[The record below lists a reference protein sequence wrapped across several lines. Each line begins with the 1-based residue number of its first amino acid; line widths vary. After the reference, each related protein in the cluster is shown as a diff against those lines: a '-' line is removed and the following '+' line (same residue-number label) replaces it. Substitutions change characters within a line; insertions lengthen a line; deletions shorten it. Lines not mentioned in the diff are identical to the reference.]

1 MMNKDENS
9 IIERCLDFLRR
20 SSQKYHSEIA
30 RQVRDLEAFGGNMW
44 TDSLKKDY
52 HRTSTKKLCMHWSDW
67 TVLANA
73 IASPYSES
81 PWHTQLINRE
91 GANEEVQNK
100 INIIESDTDYKSQS
114 NFAVLRQ
121 IVCGAGFVVVTT
133 DIDYIT
139 KEPVVVIEFVN
150 RQDSVALDPDIMT
163 VDGSDAE
170 AGAIVNYMSLSK
182 AKRLYGSDIV
192 PFNYPN
198 AAPKMD
204 FGNIHQWLN
213 EAGKIQVVHYYEKNE
228 DGSVSFYKIIGDKVI
243 EAIDLPIKYIPI
255 IRFAGYQE
263 YSTDGLK
270 YSGIVSKT
278 WELQCGLDIAYST
291 LMERA
296 NRSIK
301 ANLIA
306 STDAVE
312 GLDQYYKKMSD
323 EDGLLILHNKGTE
336 RPTPVVEQFQTGDL
350 REVIAQTR
358 ELIAD
363 CIGVP
368 LSGING
374 LNEKTATEIM
384 TQKLSEKSNVSNF
397 YNNAYIAQR
406 TIARIIIELLNGGAD
421 VLFEL
426 ESGPDVITNNMKRRQ
441 ELSSIANML
450 PPDLQPILA
459 IHMLDT
465 VSSEFSEQIKS
476 DVIAN
481 LGQNIKLAKTGE
493 DPYAIHQIKQLQA
506 MLDQTMQQLEE
517 ANVKLMEQEQDLK
530 SLNLQMINS
539 KEAQLMDMQ
548 KHNDEMF
555 IKQQEL
561 QLKFAEAGQEQ
572 EIEYAKALNEQNLEN
587 VKLQKAMVELERERA
602 KAVND
607 VTKRNG
613 QNMEDYYGNAL

>member
-1 MMNKDENS
+1 MKDENEVIS
-9 IIERCLDFLRR
+9 RCLDFLRR

-30 RQVRDLEAFGGNMW
+30 RQIRDLEGFSGTMW
-44 TDSLKKDY
+44 TDELKKSY
-52 HRTSTKKLCMHWSDW
+52 HRTSSKKLCLHFSDW
-67 TVLANA
+67 AVLANA

-91 GANEEVQNK
+91 GANEEVQRQ
-100 INIIESDTDYKSQS
+100 INTIESDTDYKTQS

-133 DIDYIT
+133 DVDYIT

-170 AGAIVNYMSLSK
+170 AGAIVNYMSLNK

-213 EAGKIQVVHYYEKNE
+213 ETGKIQVVHYYEKNE
-228 DGSVSFYKIIGDKVI
+228 DSSVSFYKIIGDKVI

-441 ELSSIANML
+441 ELSSIATML

-465 VSSEFSEQIKS
+465 VSSEFSEQIKA
-476 DVIAN
+476 DVVAN

-530 SLNLQMINS
+530 SMNLQMLNS

-607 VTKRNG
+607 VMNNAAKS
-613 QNMEDYYGNAL
+613 MEGYYGNAL

>member
-1 MMNKDENS
+1 MINKDENS

-20 SSQKYHSEIA
+20 SSQKYNAEIA

-81 PWHTQLINRE
+81 PWHTQLINRAA
-91 GANEEVQNK
+91 GNEEIQNK
-100 INIIESDTDYKSQS
+100 INIIESDTDYKTQS

-170 AGAIVNYMSLSK
+170 AGAIVNYMSLNK

-204 FGNIHQWLN
+204 FGNIHQWMN
-213 EAGKIQVVHYYEKNE
+213 ESGKIQVVHYYEKNE

-312 GLDQYYKKMSD
+312 GLDSYYKKMSD

-465 VSSEFSEQIKS
+465 VSSEFSEQIKA
-476 DVIAN
+476 DVVAN

-572 EIEYAKALNEQNLEN
+572 EVIYAKALNEQNLEN

-607 VTKRNG
+607 VAK
-613 QNMEDYYGNAL
+613 NMEGYYGNAL